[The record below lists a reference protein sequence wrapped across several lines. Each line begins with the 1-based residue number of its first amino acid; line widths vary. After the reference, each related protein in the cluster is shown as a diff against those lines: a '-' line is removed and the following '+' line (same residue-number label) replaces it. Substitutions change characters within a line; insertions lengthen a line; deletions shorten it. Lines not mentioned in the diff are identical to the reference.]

1 MQRWHQPAIQTSHVQ
16 PVSKSSQ
23 LKCLLRWLVLSIKS
37 TGCRQSTARALWLQ
51 FRAPW
56 ALWLQFQAPR
66 ALWLCP
72 LLGPAPAA
80 PVPRGE
86 LLLLLPA
93 LGAPRARDKPAP
105 RTSPA
110 RPDSSGYASQVNF
123 TPKGLQNY
131 VRAMLCS
138 WLKSRLSPC
147 DSYTATFL
155 SFTWKTFF

>member
-1 MQRWHQPAIQTSHVQ
+1 MST
-16 PVSKSSQ
+16 
-23 LKCLLRWLVLSIKS
+23 KS

-56 ALWLQFQAPR
+56 ALWLQFQARR

-80 PVPRGE
+80 PAPRGE
-86 LLLLLPA
+86 LLLLPA

-110 RPDSSGYASQVNF
+110 RPDSSGCASQVNF

-138 WLKSRLSPC
+138 GLKSRLSPC

-155 SFTWKTFF
+155 SFTWKTFS